1 MTMGLSVEQRVE
13 ALISPII
20 QEQGLELVDVEYVK
34 EGAHWYLRIYIDKE
48 EGVDIDDCTN
58 VSHSVSEVLD
68 RDNTISQAYMLEV
81 SSPGLERPLKKDEDF
96 QRFASRLVRVLTIEP
111 YEGYQEFTGYLVGL
125 VEGAIVLEYENETIK
140 IPRALVEQANLAL
153 EF

>member
-1 MTMGLSVEQRVE
+1 MGLPVEQRVE
-13 ALISPII
+13 ALITPII
-20 QEQGLELVDVEYVK
+20 RDQGLELVDVEYVK

-48 EGVDIDDCTN
+48 GGVDIDDCTN
-58 VSHSVSEVLD
+58 VSHAVSEILD
-68 RDNTISQAYMLEV
+68 RDNPIAQAYMLEV

-96 QRFASRLVRVLTIEP
+96 LRFASKLVRVLTKEP

-125 VEGAIVLEYENETIK
+125 IEDAIVLEYEKETIK
-140 IPRALVEQANLAL
+140 IPRTIVEKVNLAL